1 MFRRHQL
8 LAVAL
13 LSFAT
18 AALSSG
24 CSEDEQSTPRVTFD
38 SEVAPG
44 SNPAKE
50 CPQTGTWLTVGNFGN
65 PARGRTNPADPESP
79 LVEPVRPVDDG
90 ADEQQ
95 GKVSLNCSVRESGD
109 GFDVAASVELTGATG
124 GAVTVTGRFT
134 LQGDQANITLSL
146 SRRGQTYRATDCVA
160 RYDTV
165 AGHGVAAGRVWA
177 SITCAK
183 AEDRSS
189 QTNCQTLAQ
198 IRLENCAQ

>member
-13 LSFAT
+13 LSVAT

-24 CSEDEQSTPRVTFD
+24 CSEDEVSTPRVTFD
-38 SEVAPG
+38 SDISPG
-44 SNPAKE
+44 SNPSKE

-65 PARGRTNPADPESP
+65 PALGRTNPADPESP

-124 GAVTVTGRFT
+124 GAVTVAGRFT
-134 LQGDQANITLSL
+134 PQGDQANITLSL

-189 QTNCQTLAQ
+189 QTTCQTRAQ